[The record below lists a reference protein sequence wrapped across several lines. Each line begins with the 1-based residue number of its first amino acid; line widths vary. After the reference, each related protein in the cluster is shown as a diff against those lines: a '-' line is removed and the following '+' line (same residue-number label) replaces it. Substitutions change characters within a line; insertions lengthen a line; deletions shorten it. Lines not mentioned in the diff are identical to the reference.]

1 MGGRFAAAGGTA
13 VCLLPI
19 MSFRSLAAARSLLLL
34 DSSCGAVP
42 IAPCRAICLGCL
54 IARFLGR
61 PFFLLKRFNE
71 FDVPVSR
78 SSSSR
83 HLWQCC
89 LLTALRFVL
98 RLASRLVRSSRSPLS
113 DVIDALPDRSPCR
126 SVCGHQSPRPACRM
140 AVSGTERGAF
150 IVIVRPHCRCCLLA
164 LAWERLRLFRLRR
177 SACSVGGSVCA
188 GIVMA

>member
-19 MSFRSLAAARSLLLL
+19 ISFRSLAAARSLLLL

-98 RLASRLVRSSRSPLS
+98 RLASRLVRSSRSPPWG
-113 DVIDALPDRSPCR
+113 DVIAALPDCSPCR
-126 SVCGHQSPRPACRM
+126 SGLAVIDRPALLVGWLGAGR
-140 AVSGTERGAF
+140 VGSG
-150 IVIVRPHCRCCLLA
+150 RPLCHRLLTLPTLLA
-164 LAWERLRLFRLRR
+164 CSGVGRLRLF
-177 SACSVGGSVCA
+177 
-188 GIVMA
+188 

>member
-19 MSFRSLAAARSLLLL
+19 ISFRSLAAARSLLLL

-98 RLASRLVRSSRSPLS
+98 RLAFLSSVRPVLPWVMSSTPCPIVPRAVRLA
-113 DVIDALPDRSPCR
+113 VIN
-126 SVCGHQSPRPACRM
+126 RPA
-140 AVSGTERGAF
+140 
-150 IVIVRPHCRCCLLA
+150 LL
-164 LAWERLRLFRLRR
+164 
-177 SACSVGGSVCA
+177 VGWL
-188 GIVMA
+188 